1 MKLKNFVVTIALA
14 VSAVTMTGPVRAQE
28 MLTGDTKLACEA
40 LLCLASGTRP
50 SECAPSLTKYFSISF
65 RRFTDT
71 LRGRTNFLKL
81 CPASDQTPQMQSFVE
96 AIANGAGRCDAASL
110 NAQMMV
116 QGYDGTTTY
125 ISAQLPD
132 YCMAYIGNQYSNLGG
147 TTPKYVGTPEK
158 GGFWVAASEYD
169 AALAQYL
176 AWLADQEA
184 TRNNMFTGG

>member
-1 MKLKNFVVTIALA
+1 MKKLLAAVTFA
-14 VSAVTMTGPVRAQE
+14 VSSASLSVPASAQE

-40 LLCLASGTRP
+40 LLCLATGTRP
-50 SECAPSLTKYFSISF
+50 SECTPSLTKYFSISF

-110 NAQMMV
+110 NAQLMV
-116 QGYDGTTTY
+116 QGYDGTTTS

-132 YCMAYIGNQYSNLGG
+132 YCMSYIGNQYSNLGG

-184 TRNNMFTGG
+184 ARNNMFTGG